1 MTAVDTEFAGCVAVI
16 TGGGRGFGKA
26 FGHALAARG
35 AHVVL
40 LELDSEAGL
49 AAAQEIRSAG
59 HSAEALE
66 GDVADEERMNLVMAD
81 VAARHGGIDILI
93 NNAGIHS
100 AEANKPI
107 GALGTKA
114 TRRMFDVNMWGVIHC
129 TLAARPYMAE
139 RKGAAIVNISSMAAY
154 GAQMAYGVTK
164 LAVRGLT
171 MSFAHELA
179 AEGIRVN
186 ALAPGLIFTD
196 TIRAELDPA
205 LIKHVMQ
212 TQILQREGEE
222 RDIVEA
228 MLYLVSDR
236 ASFMTG
242 ETIRVSGG
250 ATLQI

>member
-1 MTAVDTEFAGCVAVI
+1 MTKTSAEFADRVAVI

-35 AHVVL
+35 ARTIL
-40 LELDSEAGL
+40 LDLDIDAAQ
-49 AAAQEIRSAG
+49 AAATEIG
-59 HSAEALE
+59 PLAEAVH
-66 GDVADEERMNLVMAD
+66 GDVADEDRMNTMMAD
-81 VAARHGGIDILI
+81 VAKRHSGIDILI

-107 GALGTKA
+107 GALGVKA
-114 TRRMFDVNMWGVIHC
+114 ARRMFDVNVWGVINC
-129 TLAARPYMAE
+129 TLAARPHMAG
-139 RKGAAIVNISSMAAY
+139 RAGASIVNISSMAAY

-164 LAVRGLT
+164 LTVRGLT

-179 AEGIRVN
+179 PEGIRVN
-186 ALAPGLIFTD
+186 AVAPGLIFTD
-196 TIRAELDPA
+196 TIRAELDPN
-205 LIKHVMQ
+205 LIKQVLQ
-212 TQILQREGEE
+212 TQILKREGEE

-236 ASFMTG
+236 SSFITG
-242 ETIRVSGG
+242 ETVRVSGG

>member
-1 MTAVDTEFAGCVAVI
+1 MSEFVGRVAVI

-26 FGHALAARG
+26 FGHALALRG

-40 LELDSEAGL
+40 LELDHQAGL
-49 AAAQEIRSAG
+49 AAAAEIRAAG
-59 HSAEALE
+59 YSAEALE
-66 GDVADEERMNLVMAD
+66 GDVADEDRMVAVMAD
-81 VAARHGGIDILI
+81 VAARRGGIDFLI

-107 GALGTKA
+107 GALGIKA
-114 TRRMFDVNMWGVIHC
+114 ARRMFDVNVWGVINC
-129 TLAARPYMAE
+129 TLAARPHMAG
-139 RKGAAIVNISSMAAY
+139 RAGAAMVNISSMAAY
-154 GAQMAYGVTK
+154 GATMAYGVTK
-164 LAVRGLT
+164 LTVQGLT

-179 AEGIRVN
+179 GEAIRVN
-186 ALAPGLIFTD
+186 AIAPGLIFTD
-196 TIRAELDPA
+196 TIRAELDPG
-205 LIKHVMQ
+205 LIDYVMK

-228 MLYLVSDR
+228 MLHLVSDR
-236 ASFMTG
+236 SSFMTG

>member
-1 MTAVDTEFAGCVAVI
+1 VSEFDGRIAVI

-35 AHVVL
+35 ARTIL
-40 LELDSEAGL
+40 LDLDLVAAQ
-49 AAAQEIRSAG
+49 AAATEVG
-59 HSAEALE
+59 PFAEAVQ
-66 GDVADEERMNLVMAD
+66 GDVSDEDRMNGVMTD

-107 GALGTKA
+107 GALGVKA
-114 TRRMFDVNMWGVIHC
+114 ARRMFDVNVWGVINC
-129 TLAARPYMAE
+129 TLAARPHMAG
-139 RKGAAIVNISSMAAY
+139 RAGASMVNISSMAAY

-164 LAVRGLT
+164 LTVRGLT
-171 MSFAHELA
+171 MSFAHEFA
-179 AEGIRVN
+179 ADRIRVN
-186 ALAPGLIFTD
+186 AIAPGLIFTD
-196 TIRAELDPA
+196 TIRAELDSD
-205 LIKHVMQ
+205 LIKQVLQ
-212 TQILQREGEE
+212 TQILKREGEE

-236 ASFMTG
+236 TSFMTG

>member
-1 MTAVDTEFAGCVAVI
+1 MSEFEGKTAVI

-40 LELDSEAGL
+40 VELDLAAGL
-49 AAAQEIRSAG
+49 AAAEEICAAG
-59 HSAEALE
+59 FSAEAVA
-66 GDVADEERMNLVMAD
+66 GDVANEDQMISVMTD
-81 VAARHGGIDILI
+81 IAARHGGIDILI

-100 AEANKPI
+100 AAANKPI
-107 GALGTKA
+107 GVLGTKA
-114 TRRMFDVNMWGVIHC
+114 ARRMFEVNVWGVINC
-129 TLAARPYMAE
+129 TLAARPHMAG
-139 RKGAAIVNISSMAAY
+139 RAGAAMVNIASMAAY
-154 GAQMAYGVTK
+154 GAAMAYGVTK
-164 LAVRGLT
+164 LTVMGLT

-186 ALAPGLIFTD
+186 AIAPGLIFTD

-205 LIKHVMQ
+205 LIGQVLQ
-212 TQILQREGEE
+212 TQILKREGEE

-228 MLYLVSDR
+228 MLYLASSR
-236 ASFMTG
+236 SSFMTG

-250 ATLQI
+250 ATLSI

>member
-1 MTAVDTEFAGCVAVI
+1 MSEFGGKVAVI
-16 TGGGRGFGKA
+16 TGGGRGLGKA

-35 AHVVL
+35 VHVVL
-40 LELDSEAGL
+40 LELDSDAGL
-49 AAAQEIRSAG
+49 AAAAEIRAAG

-66 GDVADEERMNLVMAD
+66 GDVADEERMNFVMAD
-81 VAARHGGIDILI
+81 VASQHGGIDILI

-107 GALGTKA
+107 GALGIKD

-129 TLAARPYMAE
+129 TIAVRPHMAG
-139 RKGAAIVNISSMAAY
+139 RLGAAIVNISSMAAY
-154 GAQMAYGVTK
+154 GATMAYGVTK

-179 AEGIRVN
+179 SEGIRVN
-186 ALAPGLIFTD
+186 AVAPGLIFTD
-196 TIRAELDPA
+196 TIRAELDPD
-205 LIKHVMQ
+205 LIKQVLQ
-212 TQILQREGEE
+212 TQILKREGEE

-236 ASFMTG
+236 SSFMTG

>member
-1 MTAVDTEFAGCVAVI
+1 MSERPQEFAGRVAVI

-35 AHVVL
+35 AKVVQID
-40 LELDSEAGL
+40 LDLDA
-49 AAAQEIRSAG
+49 AKDAAQKIG
-59 HSAEALE
+59 PLAEAIQ
-66 GDVADEERMNLVMAD
+66 GDVADEAFMDAVMAD

-100 AEANKPI
+100 TEANKPV
-107 GALGTKA
+107 GVLGVSKA
-114 TRRMFDVNMWGVIHC
+114 RRMFDVNMWGVVNC
-129 TLAARPYMAE
+129 TLAARPHMTG
-139 RKGAAIVNISSMAAY
+139 RGGAAIINISSMAAY
-154 GAQMAYGVTK
+154 GATTAYGVSK

-179 AEGIRVN
+179 NEGIRVN
-186 ALAPGLIFTD
+186 AIAPGLIFTD

-205 LIKHVMQ
+205 LIGYVMQ
-212 TQILQREGEE
+212 TQIIKREGEE

-228 MLYLVSDR
+228 MLYLASDR
-236 ASFMTG
+236 SSFMTG